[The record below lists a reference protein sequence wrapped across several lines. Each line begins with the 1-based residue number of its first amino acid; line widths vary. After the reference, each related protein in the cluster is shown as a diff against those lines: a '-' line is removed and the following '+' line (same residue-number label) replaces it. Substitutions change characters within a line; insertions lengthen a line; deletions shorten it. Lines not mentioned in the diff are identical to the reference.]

1 MQRCCCLPAASL
13 LLLQLVFLVGRLLG
27 GARGSVRHAYLTCAA
42 RAAAVAW
49 GPGVP
54 LSLEEVEVAPP
65 SPMEVRVKV
74 LFTSICHT
82 DLSAWKGECEAQRKY
97 PRILGHEAAG
107 VVESVG
113 EGVEGLAP
121 GDHVVPIFTGECEKC
136 VYCKSDK
143 TNLCGTYRV
152 DPLKSSMVYD
162 DGTRFSV
169 VDQASGQRRPVYHFL
184 NTSTFTEYTVLDA
197 ACAVKINPEAPLQRM
212 CLLSCGISTGVG
224 AAWNTA
230 NVSARS
236 TVAVFGLGAV
246 GLAVAE
252 GARLRGATRIIGV
265 DVNPSKF
272 TKGKEMG
279 ITDFIDPNDICDKP
293 VHEVIRE
300 MTDGGVDYSFECT
313 GINDVLREAFLST
326 HDGWGLTVVLGIHST
341 PKMVPLHPMEL
352 YGRRITGCVFGD
364 FKGKSQLPDLV
375 DKCVN
380 GEVNI
385 NFDGFITHKMPFSYI
400 NKAFRLLE
408 EGKSLRCLLSL

>member
-1 MQRCCCLPAASL
+1 MDGTMAAAAANGNGSL
-13 LLLQLVFLVGRLLG
+13 ANG
-27 GARGSVRHAYLTCAA
+27 GSGTRGKPIKCK
-42 RAAAVAW
+42 AAVAW
-49 GPGVP
+49 GPGEP

-65 SPMEVRVKV
+65 GRLEVRVKV

-82 DLSAWKGECEAQRKY
+82 DLSAWKGETEMHRKF
-97 PRILGHEAAG
+97 PRIFGHEAAG

-113 EGVEGLAP
+113 DGVEDLVP
-121 GDHVVPIFTGECEKC
+121 GDHVIPIFTGECREC
-136 VYCKSDK
+136 VYCGSDK

-152 DPLKSSMVYD
+152 NPFKSTMTSD
-162 DGTRFSV
+162 GGTRFAV
-169 VDQASGQRRPVYHFL
+169 VDASSGERQPVYHFL
-184 NTSTFTEYTVLDA
+184 NTSTFAEYTVLDA
-197 ACAVKINPEAPLQRM
+197 ACAVKVHPKAPLEKM

-230 NVSARS
+230 NVSTGS
-236 TVAVFGLGAV
+236 TVAVLGLGAV

-252 GARLRGATRIIGV
+252 GARLRGAARIIGV
-265 DVNPSKF
+265 DINPEKF

-279 ITDFIDPNDICDKP
+279 VTDFIDSKACDKP

-326 HDGWGLTVVLGIHST
+326 HDGWGLTVVLGIHAT
-341 PKMVPLHPMEL
+341 PKMMPLHPMEL
-352 YGRRITGCVFGD
+352 FDGRRITGCAFGD

-375 DKCVN
+375 DKCIN

-385 NFDGFITHKMPFSYI
+385 NFDGFITHKLPFSDI
-400 NKAFRLLE
+400 NKAFQLLE
-408 EGKSLRCLLSL
+408 EGKSLRCLLNF